1 MNVTTRFLV
10 LDLLYD
16 PSLNAKIPL
25 FRDYRIFIDHAV
37 SPEPRGLKE
46 NGWRHDDR
54 NSRISINS
62 KFGVFWSLSTILPGT
77 SLSDLVPVKP

>member
-46 NGWRHDDR
+46 NGWRHD
-54 NSRISINS
+54 NLHSRISINS
-62 KFGVFWSLSTILPGT
+62 KFGVFWPLSTKLPGT
-77 SLSDLVPVKP
+77 PLRVLPPIF